1 MFDDGDLVE
10 SPMCSAVTRSNAVKI
25 NGLIYNDPKK
35 NKNISAIDQIGDQM
49 LVGADEGGKIKVL
62 KQQADQSYKVDYG
75 IELGDR
81 EIDIEGITSEGD
93 TVYVIG
99 SHSYKRKKVDPV
111 ATYARNQ
118 TAIAQTTLDRERD
131 QLFRFRLGPDPKID
145 QISLRDLLE
154 NDEILSL
161 FCQIPSKE
169 NGVDIEGIAV
179 RDQQLYI
186 GFRGPVLRGNWVPVW
201 RCEFQQPLKRVD
213 GLRPTG
219 GHRLWVNLGGRGIR
233 DLARVDD
240 GFLILAGPVGDG
252 PGGYQV
258 YFWDGLDCLPG
269 ERSAGQPALGRLQ
282 CLGDVA
288 LIEGH
293 KPEGL
298 TVVAETVQFYRA
310 IIVVDGMVN
319 GDPHYFQVM
328 KSAIV

>member
-1 MFDDGDLVE
+1 MPSE
-10 SPMCSAVTRSNAVKI
+10 ITPAKITRSDAVKI
-25 NGLIYNDPKK
+25 DGVIYNDPKK
-35 NKNISAIDQIGDQM
+35 NKNISAIDQIGDRL

-62 KQQADQSYKVDYG
+62 EWQADQSYKAIYG

-99 SHSYKRKKVDPV
+99 SHSYKREKVDPADAYV
-111 ATYARNQ
+111 QNQ
-118 TAIAQTTLDRERD
+118 TAIAQTTLDPERD

-145 QISLRDLLE
+145 QISLRDVLE

-186 GFRGPVLRGNWVPVW
+186 GFRGPVLRGNWVPVL
-201 RCEFQQPLKRVD
+201 RCEFQEPLKRAS
-213 GLRPTG
+213 
-219 GHRLWVNLGGRGIR
+219 RLWVNLGGRGIR
-233 DLARVDD
+233 DLTRVDD

-258 YFWDGLDCLPG
+258 YFWDGADCLPG
-269 ERSAGQPALGRLQ
+269 ERSAGQPALGQLQ

-288 LIEGH
+288 IVEGH
-293 KPEGL
+293 KPEGI
-298 TVVAETVQFYRA
+298 TIVEETAQFYQA
-310 IIVVDGMVN
+310 IIVVDGAVN
-319 GDPHYFQVM
+319 GDPHYWQ
-328 KSAIV
+328 IVKAST